1 MRKMKRR
8 GFTLIE
14 LLVVI
19 AIIAILAAI
28 LFPVFA
34 KARSSAKTT
43 TCLSNL
49 KQMGIAFTNYATDYD
64 EKLPPGWWV
73 YLVRG
78 ETTGWE
84 NNVINYLG
92 GVKAAKATNAANT
105 DKSGAYQLFMCPE
118 LNYAHSY
125 VRSDWSGEAMVGNVG
140 DASKTIHIF
149 DLPKYP
155 ERTFPGWNKALKDS
169 DDADWSNDTQY
180 VFGDNDAT
188 MVNKTSFNFR
198 GGYPYWLRFPGAHNG
213 RTAILFVDSH
223 VATFNAWDPNKMTF
237 RWGNRT
243 VPLHLPR

>member
-1 MRKMKRR
+1 MRKVTRR

-34 KARSSAKTT
+34 KARNSARTT

-49 KQMGIAFTNYATDYD
+49 KQMGIAFTAYASDYD

-78 ETTGWE
+78 DDRGWE

-92 GVKAAKATNAANT
+92 GTKAKIAASAATT
-105 DKSGAYQLFMCPE
+105 DKSGAYQLFICPE
-118 LNYAHSY
+118 LGYAHCY
-125 VRSDWSGEAMVGNVG
+125 CRSDWAGEAILGNVG
-140 DASKTIHIF
+140 DPSKTIHVF
-149 DLPKYP
+149 DLPRYP
-155 ERTFPGWNKALKDS
+155 ERTFPGWNAALKNS
-169 DDADWSNDTQY
+169 DDADWTNDTQY
-180 VFGDNDAT
+180 NYGDDDAT
-188 MVNKTSFNFR
+188 MANKTSFNFK
-198 GGYPYWLRFPGAHNG
+198 GGMPYWLRFPGVHNG
-213 RTAILFVDSH
+213 RAAILFIDSH
-223 VATFNAWDPNKMTF
+223 VATFNAWNPDKMTF

-243 VPLHLPR
+243 VPLHRT